1 MDDKNMEKL
10 IIYELNEFPKRLLKE
25 YISLKPNSTLA
36 YFVKKGSFK
45 ETITSDYGELHPWST
60 WPTFYRGVDNSK
72 HGLKFI
78 NQDKSFADQNYP
90 SVWNILSKKNISIG
104 IFGSLQSYPPP
115 QIDENIKFYLP
126 DTFSIDEKSFPKK
139 LELFQK
145 FNLSIVSDN
154 NAITRNINSSQIKNL
169 IQCLSNRVISL
180 NTLIKLIYQVIKE
193 KIFKKYKLK
202 RSLLQPIIGFDAYFK
217 QLKKEKPSFSTFFT
231 NHLAGM
237 MHRYWYDYFPEDF
250 KVAPRKKSDFKKN
263 LILEALNIADYQLKI
278 LVNFAKENNYNI
290 WIASS
295 MGQDFIKRKNHT
307 KELFLNEPKKL
318 LKILGLDST
327 NYQFLPSMY
336 PDININCVNLIAQ
349 KKIIDAIAHLVDSNN
364 KKILRLR
371 YEPVKNKINLIMN
384 NLDNTN
390 RKEYLFY
397 KNKKFKIE
405 KLGFEIIQRDQGTGY
420 HIPKGVLITF
430 GEKSKE
436 LLHDFNNIDTKKIAP
451 LILSYFGIDRE
462 KYMKKI

>member
-1 MDDKNMEKL
+1 MEKL
-10 IIYELNEFPKRLLKE
+10 LIYELNEFPKRLLKE

-36 YFVKKGSFK
+36 YIFKKGSFK

-90 SVWNILSKKNISIG
+90 SVWDILSKKNISIG

-139 LELFQK
+139 LEIFQK

-154 NAITRNINSSQIKNL
+154 NAITRNINSLQIKNL

-180 NTLIKLIYQVIKE
+180 STLIKLIFQIFKE
-193 KIFKKYKLK
+193 KIFKKYKLR

-217 QLKKEKPSFSTFFT
+217 HLKKEKPSFSTFFT

-250 KVAPRKKSDFKKN
+250 KVAPRNKSNFKKIRSFKYCRLSIKN
-263 LILEALNIADYQLKI
+263 SLKI
-278 LVNFAKENNYNI
+278 C
-290 WIASS
+290 
-295 MGQDFIKRKNHT
+295 QT
-307 KELFLNEPKKL
+307 
-318 LKILGLDST
+318 
-327 NYQFLPSMY
+327 Q
-336 PDININCVNLIAQ
+336 
-349 KKIIDAIAHLVDSNN
+349 
-364 KKILRLR
+364 
-371 YEPVKNKINLIMN
+371 
-384 NLDNTN
+384 
-390 RKEYLFY
+390 
-397 KNKKFKIE
+397 
-405 KLGFEIIQRDQGTGY
+405 
-420 HIPKGVLITF
+420 
-430 GEKSKE
+430 
-436 LLHDFNNIDTKKIAP
+436 
-451 LILSYFGIDRE
+451 
-462 KYMKKI
+462 